1 MKLTYEREADAAYV
15 TLVEALVAR
24 TEQVDRGMLV
34 DVDEQGRA
42 IGIEV
47 IRPTRR
53 LPLEEIAE
61 RYHLASAGACQPLR
75 GRLSRESLNRG
86 RHLLWSVDPRDRR
99 QRRRHGLLA
108 DEALGML
115 EVGRGE
121 HPGAL

>member
-61 RYHLASAGACQPLR
+61 RYHLASADMVILRSIWGAED
-75 GRLSRESLNRG
+75 RLPF
-86 RHLLWSVDPRDRR
+86 D
-99 QRRRHGLLA
+99 Q
-108 DEALGML
+108 
-115 EVGRGE
+115 
-121 HPGAL
+121 PGALAAAAG